1 MRALLLTSVLCLC
14 ACGAAPEGPELPSPP
29 DARPQADAGFAPEA
43 RPPDAGP
50 HDAGP
55 HDTGPHDAGPP
66 DAGPPDAGPRDA
78 WPALQTSIPRYTLRL
93 SEADF
98 QALEATRQDPEK
110 LHVPGTF
117 VHEGRRYSAQLSY
130 RGRSTK
136 TDDRILKRSWQVRFP
151 PEGRFEGVKRIELL
165 AAWKD
170 GGYLTEKLWY
180 DLAAAAG
187 LQVPRARYVHVDV
200 VRVQPDGSERAA
212 YEGVFTELESVTK
225 DFLEAHALDDD
236 GDIYRCGMHDCEMR
250 EPPKEH
256 WMQPWE
262 KRTNE
267 SEPWDRLWTFM
278 ARLNRTPPHALP
290 QVLAQNLELD
300 DYLTWMAI
308 DEFIA
313 NATQQ
318 DARSFLVYSRETGRW
333 SFVPWDLNNALSLF
347 NRTNSVRQSTK
358 VSRPLFSFSA
368 YDLEAYENW
377 RHRRDD
383 LGVADIT
390 VAWST
395 LNTRILDDP
404 GLRARA
410 RERLEQLL
418 ATRLREEELV
428 PRILAMH
435 ALLAPY
441 ILPAEGRATPL
452 DPYVDPA
459 FAAESPHYLARYVR
473 GRRDFLKKNL
483 GAYERLGDGA
493 LVLDRVGREPDG
505 RVYVQLYNRG
515 TQPVSLAGLHLTGR
529 TREPLQSP
537 LPARTLAPG
546 EVLTLR
552 EAAAD
557 PELRLTARVDPQRP
571 ELGLYPADGF
581 GALDLMWPGALQPGE
596 AYGRIPRGAETFGP
610 VP

>member
-1 MRALLLTSVLCLC
+1 MRALLLTSVLYLC
-14 ACGAAPEGPELPSPP
+14 ACGAGTDGPAPPALPDERPTP
-29 DARPQADAGFAPEA
+29 DAGVLPEA
-43 RPPDAGP
+43 RL
-50 HDAGP
+50 
-55 HDTGPHDAGPP
+55 P
-66 DAGPPDAGPRDA
+66 DAGPPDAGKPDAGPQSA

-98 QALEATRQDPEK
+98 QALEATRKDPEK
-110 LHVPGTF
+110 LHVPDTF
-117 VHEGRRYSAQLSY
+117 VHEGRQYTAELSY

-136 TDDRILKRSWQVRFP
+136 TDDRILKRSWQVRFS
-151 PEGRFEGVKRIELL
+151 PEQRFEGVKRLELL

-187 LQVPRARYVHVDV
+187 LQVPRARYVHVDI
-200 VRVQPDGSERAA
+200 VRVQPDGSEHAA
-212 YEGVFTELESVTK
+212 YAGVFTELESVTK
-225 DFLEAHALDDD
+225 DFLKAHGLDDD
-236 GDIYRCGMHDCEMR
+236 GDIYRCGMHDCELR
-250 EPPKEH
+250 EPPRAH

-267 SEPWDRLWTFM
+267 DQPWDRLWTLM
-278 ARLNRTPPHALP
+278 ERLNRTPPHALP
-290 QVLAQNLELD
+290 AVLEQNLELD

-333 SFVPWDLNNALSLF
+333 SFVPWDLNNALSLY
-347 NRTNSVRQSTK
+347 NRTNGVRQSTR
-358 VSRPLFSFSA
+358 VTRPLFTFSA

-383 LGVADIT
+383 LGMADLT

-410 RERLEQLL
+410 LERLQTLL
-418 ATRLREEELV
+418 DTLLREEELV
-428 PRILAMH
+428 PRIQAMH
-435 ALLAPY
+435 TLLAPY
-441 ILPAEGRATPL
+441 ILPTAGRSTPL

-459 FAAESPHYLARYVR
+459 YAAASADYLARYVR
-473 GRRDFLKKNL
+473 GRRDFLQKNL
-483 GAYERLGDGA
+483 QAYERLDDGA
-493 LVLDRVGREPDG
+493 LVLDRVGRDDSG
-505 RVYVQLYNRG
+505 AFYVQLHNRG
-515 TQPVSLAGLHLTGR
+515 TEPVSLEGLHLTGA
-529 TREPLQSP
+529 TRAPLQGT
-537 LPARTLAPG
+537 LPAHTLLPG

-552 EAAAD
+552 EDAAD
-557 PELRLTARVDPQRP
+557 PTLRLGIQLEPLRP
-571 ELGLYPADGF
+571 ELGLFPADGF
-581 GALDLMWPGALQPGE
+581 GAIDLLWPGPLQPGE
-596 AYGRIPRGAETFGP
+596 AYGRIPRGAETYGP
-610 VP
+610 VN

>member
-14 ACGAAPEGPELPSPP
+14 ACGGEPDGPPALP
-29 DARPQADAGFAPEA
+29 DEAPQADAGPQPEA
-43 RPPDAGP
+43 RPP
-50 HDAGP
+50 
-55 HDTGPHDAGPP
+55 DAGPP
-66 DAGPPDAGPRDA
+66 DAGPPDAGPPDAGPKSA

-98 QALEATRQDPEK
+98 QALEATRKDPEK

-117 VHEGRRYSAQLSY
+117 LHEGRTYTARLSY

-136 TDDRILKRSWQVRFP
+136 TDDRILKRSWQVRFES
-151 PEGRFEGVKRIELL
+151 EGRFQGVKRIELL

-187 LQVPRARYVHVDV
+187 LKVPRARYVHVDV
-200 VRVQPDGSERAA
+200 VRVQPDGSERRA

-225 DFLEAHALDDD
+225 DFLSAHDLDGD
-236 GDIYRCGMHDCEMR
+236 GDIYRCGMHDCELR
-250 EPPKEH
+250 EPPKAH

-267 SEPWDRLWTFM
+267 DQPWDRLWTLM
-278 ARLNRTPPHALP
+278 ERLNRTPPHALSAMLEKN
-290 QVLAQNLELD
+290 VELD
-300 DYLTWMAI
+300 EYLTWMAL

-318 DARSFLVYSRETGRW
+318 DARSFLIYSRETGRW
-333 SFVPWDLNNALSLF
+333 TFVPWDLNNALSLY
-347 NRTNSVRQSTK
+347 NRTNGVRQSTK
-358 VSRPLFSFSA
+358 VTRPLFTFSA
-368 YDLEAYENW
+368 YDREAYENW

-383 LGVADIT
+383 LGMADIT

-410 RERLEQLL
+410 RERLEELL

-428 PRILAMH
+428 PRIQAMH

-441 ILPAEGRATPL
+441 VLPTDGRTSPL

-459 FAAESPHYLARYVR
+459 YAAASADYLARYVR

-483 GAYERLGDGA
+483 PAWEQLDAGP
-493 LVLDRVGREPDG
+493 LVLDRVGRDASG
-505 RVYVQLYNRG
+505 AFFVQLYNRG
-515 TQPVSLAGLHLTGR
+515 PEPVSLAGLHLSGL
-529 TREPLQSP
+529 TRDPLQST
-537 LPARTLAPG
+537 LPSRTLAPG

-552 EAAAD
+552 EDAED
-557 PELRLTARVDPQRP
+557 PELRLGARIDAQRP
-571 ELGLYPADGF
+571 ELGLFPADGF
-581 GALDLMWPGALQPGE
+581 GAMDLLWPGPLQPGE
-596 AYGRIPRGAETFGP
+596 AYGRIPRGAEAYGP
-610 VP
+610 VSQP